1 MHPIIFEEVEHY
13 TLFELLPAVTHSQRD
28 MLKEED
34 LVDAENRIDV
44 SLTVKYGITSDL
56 ILDGTVNPD
65 FSPSGAFLQSV
76 LLLADVIQSVLPGDW
91 TKWERARRADP
102 GAMAVR
108 VSSLA
113 LDKAVVE
120 PGRVAFGVECPPIY
134 REDALMQTVRT
145 KRVIDVEDLL
155 ERLPRGWKRRAALA
169 D

>member
-1 MHPIIFEEVEHY
+1 MPTAG
-13 TLFELLPAVTHSQRD
+13 TLSKLDSFPDSRLRILN
-28 MLKEED
+28 
-34 LVDAENRIDV
+34 AENGLLIMME
-44 SLTVKYGITSDL
+44 SLDRVLAQLRGITSDL

-155 ERLPRGWKRRAALA
+155 QRLPRGWKRRAAFA